1 MEASGPW
8 TIPAAKVLSLRPMPA
23 QSWLGQRVTLLGQLT
38 DAAGA
43 AVPGAAVTL
52 IATAGRLVAGTLGGD
67 VQRGR
72 CVTVTTDL
80 AGLVRAELHA
90 DLPAFLPEEAERA
103 LEVGI
108 ASLGDA
114 AAPSDAMEAVAALV
128 DSYRAEAN
136 APFRAGIDALFD
148 AYRTPEEGPGL
159 GWTLETA
166 AVVGYLDPGDSA
178 PMPAGLATLA
188 YRNWLGLWRK
198 THAGAVAADTRLDAL
213 LASADPHAPGD
224 DLAESVATATRGFAG
239 LEHGK
244 IGRQAR
250 KARIHDPVNSFLAR
264 TAAATP
270 GADDLATLVRAAGTS
285 TTAIASGGAATFG
298 AMKSVQSIGQQIVAQ
313 KITKLEADV
322 KPELETVRASLLD
335 TGRKVD
341 AVDQRV
347 TTTLVDVVRKPE
359 LETVRATIAD
369 TGRKVDAVDQRVTTT
384 LVDVVRKPELE
395 TVRATIADT
404 SRKVDAVDQ
413 RVTTTLVDVVRKPEL
428 ETVRATIADTGRK
441 VDAVDQRV
449 TTVLPTLHDQLA
461 AQLSAQISTQ
471 LSKSF
476 ESRLAS
482 VATKD
487 DLKSLDTRLST
498 QVTSTRE
505 DFTKIF
511 ATKEEVSKI
520 RVVDKTIGSVVLEQ
534 GGVSH
539 IDPKPGTAGKGPK

>member
-369 TGRKVDAVDQRVTTT
+369 TGRKVDAVDQRVTT
-384 LVDVVRKPELE
+384 
-395 TVRATIADT
+395 
-404 SRKVDAVDQ
+404 
-413 RVTTTLVDVVRKPEL
+413 
-428 ETVRATIADTGRK
+428 
-441 VDAVDQRV
+441 
-449 TTVLPTLHDQLA
+449 VLPTLHDQLA